1 MDSLVSY
8 ATLIATAHL
17 LSHLLPER
25 VVSDNPN
32 VLFVLFNGESY
43 DYIGSQ
49 RFLYDMKRGSFP
61 PRSQATH
68 SIGLENI
75 GLMIDIGALDDLQK
89 ISVYH
94 AKEFKEVCG
103 GRDWVYYESPNVKF

>member
-8 ATLIATAHL
+8 TTLISTAHM
-17 LSHLLPER
+17 LSKLLPER
-25 VVSDNPN
+25 IVSESTN

-49 RFLYDMKRGSFP
+49 RFLYDVNKGYFP

-68 SIGLENI
+68 EIGLDNI
-75 GLMIDIGALDDLQK
+75 EMMIDIGSLDDLQK
-89 ISVYH
+89 ITMYH
-94 AKEFKEVCG
+94 AKEFKEV
-103 GRDWVYYESPNVKF
+103 